1 MVLFMYVRNSRSIL
15 GDCRVIAKNCRFPL
29 LMMFVSLLTVSCTNI
44 GPNSIDR
51 DQMDYGTSIHESLK
65 AQLLGNIVGL
75 RYLEAPVFV
84 DVSSVIN
91 QYSLSGSV
99 DAGVGFN
106 NSFTGSDTSRLGAS
120 GTWEDRPTVTYSP
133 VSGKK
138 FAESLLTPVP
148 PEALFALVQ
157 SGWPADLMFRLAVS
171 TINGL
176 EDADGG
182 RQADEEFRELLSTW
196 SRLRDARVIGLRR
209 SSDSAQEKA
218 QIIVYVNEDNMN
230 AQTNRDLAFMRQVLG
245 LGDNVSEYTLSYGLI
260 PGRPN
265 EITVLTQSILDIM
278 VDLAWQISVP
288 DEHVEQGR
296 TRSTFVDTGLGGSLF
311 KVSYAKERPDDAYTS
326 VYNRGYWFYIDDRD
340 MVTKRT
346 FGVLQLILS
355 LTDAGEGARGPV
367 VSIGG

>member
-1 MVLFMYVRNSRSIL
+1 MCAKSS
-15 GDCRVIAKNCRFPL
+15 VIHVTCCTADFRRLRHSFL
-29 LMMFVSLLTVSCTNI
+29 FVSLSLLLVSCANI
-44 GPNSIDR
+44 GPQSIDR
-51 DQMDYGTSIHESLK
+51 DQMDYGMSIHESLK

-84 DVSSVIN
+84 EVSSVIN

-99 DAGVGFN
+99 EAGVGFN
-106 NSFTGSDTSRLGAS
+106 NSFTGGDTSRLGAS

-171 TINGL
+171 AINGL
-176 EDADGG
+176 EDAEGG
-182 RQADEEFRELLSTW
+182 KQADAEFRELLGAW

-209 SSDSAQEKA
+209 SPQGEQQKA
-218 QIIVYVNEDNMN
+218 RIIVYVNEANRSE
-230 AQTNRDLAFMRQVLG
+230 QTNSDLAFMRKALG
-245 LGDNVSEYTLSYGLI
+245 LDDSVTEYTLTYGLI
-260 PGRPN
+260 PDEPN
-265 EITVLTQSILDIM
+265 EITVLTQSILEIM
-278 VDLAWQISVP
+278 VDLAWLVSVP
-288 DEHVEQGR
+288 DEHVEAGR
-296 TRSTFVDTGLGGSLF
+296 TRPTFVDTGLGGSLF
-311 KVSYAKERPDDAYTS
+311 NVYYSEDRPEDAYTA

-340 MVTKRT
+340 IITKRT